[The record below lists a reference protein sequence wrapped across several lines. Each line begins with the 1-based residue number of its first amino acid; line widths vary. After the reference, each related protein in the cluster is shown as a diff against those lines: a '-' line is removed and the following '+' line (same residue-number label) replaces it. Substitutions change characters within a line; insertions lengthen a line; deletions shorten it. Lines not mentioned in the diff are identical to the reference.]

1 MWNPSSGVY
10 RTLAHPMDGQSTLD
24 GTSPEK
30 NMGLRYNSTDE
41 VQQQTTL
48 CTATSDLR
56 KGQAPTEVYV
66 IALNCSTI
74 GAIRDMTPKPRRRPV
89 LH

>member
-1 MWNPSSGVY
+1 MWNPSSGEY
-10 RTLAHPMDGQSTLD
+10 RTLAHCMDGQSTLD

-41 VQQQTTL
+41 VQQQTSL

-56 KGQAPTEVYV
+56 KGQAPTDV
-66 IALNCSTI
+66 IALNYSTR
-74 GAIRDMTPKPRRRPV
+74 GAIRDMTPKPSRRPV